1 MQQVVGRYV
10 DRYVGIYKWRQLCG
24 YSGRKVC
31 RIKICKYVE
40 RKGGRFV
47 SQDGMYVYQQVYRY
61 VGMHVGMHV
70 GMCVGLCVGLCVG
83 IYLVVV
89 LCRYL
94 CMYECICVGRYAGS
108 HVVRQVGMQE
118 RSYVCIQVS
127 LQLGMQVGMY
137 VYGRYVGV
145 GMQSCRDAG
154 MQECSRYVLGMQQ
167 VCSRYQVCM
176 QVCKWTGMYV
186 FM

>member
-83 IYLVVV
+83 MLVCRQVCSMFYVV
-89 LCRYL
+89 CMQMCRYE
-94 CMYECICVGRYAGS
+94 CMYAGIYVDMNVDKQSVGIYVCRYVIYMHVCMCVGR
-108 HVVRQVGMQE
+108 Q
-118 RSYVCIQVS
+118 I
-127 LQLGMQVGMY
+127 
-137 VYGRYVGV
+137 
-145 GMQSCRDAG
+145 
-154 MQECSRYVLGMQQ
+154 
-167 VCSRYQVCM
+167 
-176 QVCKWTGMYV
+176 
-186 FM
+186 